1 MNILVTGGA
10 GFIGSN
16 LIKKLL
22 NEGHSVFSL
31 DNYTTGLRKNHIEGC
46 EYMVGDINDVIE
58 LRYKRFELIYHLA
71 ALPRIQESFNNPD
84 ETFRVNTIGTEKI
97 CEFARLTG
105 AKMVYAGSS
114 SKHHDPYQSPY
125 ATSKYLGEEIIKMYK
140 KTYGLNLEI
149 ARFYNVYGPNEIV
162 GGNWAAVIGVWRNQ
176 IKNNEPIT
184 IVGNGEQRR
193 DFTHVDDIV
202 EALWKIGM
210 KNIKHKDAWEL
221 GTGKNYSINDV
232 YLMFKERFGCDYIN
246 LPNQSGNY
254 KSTLRKND
262 DSLNKLNWK
271 PTDKLRDYI
280 FSLDKD

>member
-1 MNILVTGGA
+1 
-10 GFIGSN
+10 
-16 LIKKLL
+16 
-22 NEGHSVFSL
+22 
-31 DNYTTGLRKNHIEGC
+31 
-46 EYMVGDINDVIE
+46 
-58 LRYKRFELIYHLA
+58 
-71 ALPRIQESFNNPD
+71 
-84 ETFRVNTIGTEKI
+84 
-97 CEFARLTG
+97 
-105 AKMVYAGSS
+105 
-114 SKHHDPYQSPY
+114 
-125 ATSKYLGEEIIKMYK
+125 MYK